1 MEAYEDMHKLRKYM
15 YDEYMERLQH
25 EVDEKRKKI
34 YLKSEKARKLYEAKE
49 IEQVIFSNFKISYLF
64 IVCTV

>member
-1 MEAYEDMHKLRKYM
+1 
-15 YDEYMERLQH
+15 MERLQH

-49 IEQVIFSNFKISYLF
+49 IEQVIFVKCLSFISVYSVYCSEGLEHIGDSKSDLN
-64 IVCTV
+64 IV